1 MSRNHLALMLLM
13 GGLAIFTLLFG
24 SCKITDTSVVSGPIV
39 HMGQTTFLKPAI
51 TIKKGDKLLLI
62 DNVNSLHI
70 IKNGTWQGTV
80 QKTGIEPGA
89 PTVSQTFSGN
99 DRASIGPFTQAGL
112 FQLYCTVHQGM
123 NLAVTVQ

>member
-24 SCKITDTSVVSGPIV
+24 SCKITDTSVVSGP
-39 HMGQTTFLKPAI
+39 
-51 TIKKGDKLLLI
+51 
-62 DNVNSLHI
+62 
-70 IKNGTWQGTV
+70 WQGTV

>member
-1 MSRNHLALMLLM
+1 M